1 MKQFVGSLVALVV
14 FAALPLAA
22 QERGEDKAKDAAKAP
37 AKPPQA
43 VYQHTT
49 SAGRLGKF
57 ELNGE
62 RGKADF
68 FFNGQHHQDD
78 LVFVRSAEMR
88 EGPAAEAMP
97 GWVYQVAAKDKDKEK
112 KESLWFFFAAA
123 PLGRGGD
130 VYAMYYSTT
139 PPNKEGKQPWTRILA
154 PGGTHRASL
163 DQKTKV
169 PEGTA
174 K

>member
-1 MKQFVGSLVALVV
+1 MKQFVGSLVAVVV

-22 QERGEDKAKDAAKAP
+22 QARDEDKAKDKAKAP
-37 AKPPQA
+37 APPRA

-62 RGKADF
+62 RGKADY

-78 LVFVRSAEMR
+78 LTFVRSAEMAG
-88 EGPAAEAMP
+88 GPTGEVMP
-97 GWVYQVAAKDKDKEK
+97 GWVYQVAGKDKDKDK
-112 KESLWFFFAAA
+112 KESLWFFFAAT

-130 VYAMYYSTT
+130 QYAMYYSTT
-139 PPNKEGKQPWTRILA
+139 PPNKDGKQPWMRILT
-154 PGGTHRASL
+154 PGGTHRTPL
-163 DQKTKV
+163 GQKTKGA
-169 PEGTA
+169 EEIA